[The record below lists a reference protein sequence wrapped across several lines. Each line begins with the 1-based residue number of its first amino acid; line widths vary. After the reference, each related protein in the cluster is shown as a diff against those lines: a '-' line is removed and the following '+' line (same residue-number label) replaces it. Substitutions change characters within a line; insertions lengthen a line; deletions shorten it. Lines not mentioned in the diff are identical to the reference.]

1 MGWTGTRQFSALAT
15 ATLNVPLYQGGSEY
29 ASIRKAKEQL
39 SQARLGADVQRD
51 NVRRSVVFAYA
62 QLQAS
67 KASIVSSLAE
77 VTASEKSLADV
88 REEAKVGQRTTL
100 DILNAQQ
107 ALLSARVNLV
117 IAQHDRV
124 VASFAALAAV
134 GRLSVRDLNLN
145 VAEYDPAV
153 HYEQVKDK
161 GSYRVVC

>member
-1 MGWTGTRQFSALAT
+1 MHQSARPRSSLT
-15 ATLNVPLYQGGSEY
+15 
-29 ASIRKAKEQL
+29 
-39 SQARLGADVQRD
+39 QARLGADAQRD
-51 NVRRSVVFAYA
+51 NARRSVVFAYA
-62 QLQAS
+62 RLQAA
-67 KASIVSSLAE
+67 KAALVSGQAE

-117 IAQHDRV
+117 VAQRDRI

-134 GRLSVRDLNLN
+134 GRLTPRALNLN
-145 VAEYDPAV
+145 VVEYDPTI

-161 GSYRVVC
+161 WFGLDTPDGK